1 MKSLCSLQKIPKAA
15 FGMQMKRTADIKR
28 TAPIFHIVK
37 NNIVVSI
44 RIQYHPVNSR
54 LLSLSRFVTRYRNIE
69 NYIQQV

>member
-1 MKSLCSLQKIPKAA
+1 
-15 FGMQMKRTADIKR
+15 MKRTADIKR

-37 NNIVVSI
+37 NNIVVYI